1 MTSEWEVPDALIRRA
16 FGPAAISVSRGAA
29 LRHAGLQRLALTEL
43 RRVVRRDPS
52 DGAGWAALLEYFL
65 AEQLWISALALVRAI
80 DQRGFS
86 ACVSTAVR
94 EQLARFSAVPPIA
107 LYVPCFNAAATVGA
121 VIESVRAQS
130 IRPAQII
137 VVDDCST
144 DGTAEVVTRFPEVE
158 LIRHDLNRG
167 VGAARN
173 SALAAVLH
181 PLVASL
187 DSDVV
192 AGEFWLERLL
202 VAMIESP
209 AAGAF
214 GALVERHAVRLP
226 DRWRARVMPLLYP
239 GEGDIDDAVLY
250 GSNTLFATTALRAVG
265 GYNPRYTRAFDDT
278 DLGNKLRAAGL
289 HIRYV
294 HRAVCE
300 HTRCDTLQAVLRS
313 CYAYRR
319 ERALKDRLF
328 DRLETLEAR
337 WNTLIRDGI
346 TEIEELQRTGSG
358 SVLYPS
364 LLNIFWTIA
373 RDLSEFLGGG
383 DEASRR
389 TYVAAVAAALDRAI
403 GEIPALS
410 DSVGVALRRALEPV
424 TAELTRGEFPTP
436 SAAEIDPIYE
446 RCFAKVAIV
455 LHFSPAIRAALER
468 GARESLDVEGRDL
481 DRVKRLA
488 VVTCGYLLGD
498 GAADGATQSLEPG
511 ILPRARAAGVDV
523 VAFDRSM
530 PLSDLRQRAA
540 ALSGYRPMEV
550 MLVASGERTERI
562 ASAILRLFDWCGTDL
577 HLTVVGTAIGF
588 EELLGVEFSPE
599 DAAPVL
605 ERLVLSR

>member
-1 MTSEWEVPDALIRRA
+1 MTSEWGVPDGLIRRA
-16 FGPAAISVSRGAA
+16 LGPAAISVSSGSA
-29 LRHAGLQRLALTEL
+29 LRLAGLQRLALAEL

-65 AEQLWISALALVRAI
+65 AEDLWISAFTLVREI

-86 ACVSTAVR
+86 ACVSAAVR
-94 EQLARFSAVPPIA
+94 AQLARFSALPPIT
-107 LYVPCFNAAATVGA
+107 LYVPCFNAAATVGEVLEA
-121 VIESVRAQS
+121 VRTQS

-144 DGTAEVVTRFPEVE
+144 DATAEVVTRFPEAE
-158 LIRHDLNRG
+158 LIRHDMNRG

-192 AGEFWLERLL
+192 PGEFWLERLL

-209 AAGAF
+209 LAGVF
-214 GALVERHAVRLP
+214 GALVERNAVQLP

-250 GSNTLFATTALRAVG
+250 GSNTLFTTAALRAVG

-313 CYAYRR
+313 CYAYRK

-328 DRLETLEAR
+328 DRVETLEAR

-346 TEIEELQRTGSG
+346 TEIEELHRTGSD

-373 RDLSEFLGGG
+373 RDLSEFLAGG

-389 TYVAAVAAALDRAI
+389 MYVAAVAAALDRAI
-403 GEIPALS
+403 GEIPGLS
-410 DSVGVALRRALEPV
+410 ESVGVALRRALEPV
-424 TAELTRGEFPTP
+424 TAVFMRGDFLTPT
-436 SAAEIDPIYE
+436 AAEIAPIYE
-446 RCFAKVAIV
+446 RCFAKVAVV
-455 LHFSPAIRAALER
+455 LHFSPAIRESLER
-468 GARESLDVEGRDL
+468 GAVESLVVAERGPDG
-481 DRVKRLA
+481 VKRLA

-498 GAADGATQSLEPG
+498 VAADGATKSLEPG
-511 ILPRARAAGVDV
+511 IITRARAVGVEV
-523 VAFDRSM
+523 VPFDRSM
-530 PLSDLRQRAA
+530 PLSDIRQRAA
-540 ALSGYRPMEV
+540 ALSGYRPTAV
-550 MLVASGERTERI
+550 MLVTSGEGAEQI
-562 ASAILRLFDWCGTDL
+562 ASAILRLFDWCGTAL
-577 HLTVVGTAIGF
+577 QLTVVGTAIGF
-588 EELLGVEFSPE
+588 EDLLGVEFYSE
-599 DAAPVL
+599 DAASVL
-605 ERLVLSR
+605 ERLVWSR